1 MRGIRIKYTD
11 SMYYLH
17 DLHGEKWLF
26 SVPSVVKMDFYMF
39 PLCGMFFV
47 VKKDSF
53 VPLWLCARKIDFM
66 GGISLEVARTLREM
80 KSGKVII

>member
-1 MRGIRIKYTD
+1 
-11 SMYYLH
+11 MYYLH
-17 DLHGEKWLF
+17 DIYGEKWLFSVF

-53 VPLWLCARKIDFM
+53 VPLCLCARKIEYF
-66 GGISLEVARTLREM
+66 A
-80 KSGKVII
+80 